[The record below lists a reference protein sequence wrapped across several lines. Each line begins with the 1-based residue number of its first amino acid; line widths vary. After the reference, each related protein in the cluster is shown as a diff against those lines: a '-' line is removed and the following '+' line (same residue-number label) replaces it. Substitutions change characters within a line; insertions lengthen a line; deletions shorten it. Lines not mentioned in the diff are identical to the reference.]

1 MKIIKQY
8 GDFQLR
14 KTKRIRATEDEYYLE
29 IVYYFNTYR
38 CYTILLWEYNAAY
51 GDYGVKFIGDR
62 PTTSAKTKKQTK
74 QLWKLIKFGQENM
87 SNLLNKG
94 SD

>member
-8 GDFQLR
+8 DNFQLR
-14 KTKRIRATEDEYYLE
+14 KTKRIRAEDEYYLE
-29 IVYYFNTYR
+29 IVYYFNTYS
-38 CYTILLWEYNAAY
+38 CYTILIWEYNAAY
-51 GDYGVKFIGDR
+51 EDYEVSFIGDR
-62 PTTSAKTKKQTK
+62 PITSAKNKKQIK